1 MRPLGYRHQLS
12 YHRKIVIGATYAQN
26 YISIRLPVMELQQNE
41 LGLQLQYDQ
50 WTLCHGGWGT
60 PEMYRTAYVI
70 MMGADA
76 LTPNMRQSVI
86 NHNDDSTVIKNITG
100 VHALYQTNNARESS
114 EVCSPSTSLLLAG
127 SSYHSDNA
135 LWNNPQR
142 LLPASWTDICWT
154 DIAMG
159 AVVVSNRNVTQK
171 IF

>member
-26 YISIRLPVMELQQNE
+26 YISIRLPVME
-41 LGLQLQYDQ
+41 YDQ

-127 SSYHSDNA
+127 SSYHSDNQVGGDT
-135 LWNNPQR
+135 WSTYVRPSGSR
-142 LLPASWTDICWT
+142 LSFYVRRTLIGYTE
-154 DIAMG
+154 
-159 AVVVSNRNVTQK
+159 K
-171 IF
+171 I